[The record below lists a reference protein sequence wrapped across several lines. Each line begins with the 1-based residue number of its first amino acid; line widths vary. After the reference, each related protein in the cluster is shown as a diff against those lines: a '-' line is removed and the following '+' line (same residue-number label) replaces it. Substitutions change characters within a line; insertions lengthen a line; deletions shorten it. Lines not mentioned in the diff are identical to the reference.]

1 MGGDVYRIP
10 MEGEDDGMNMSIS
23 FKSDKRTL
31 DRDIMNMCRLRYT
44 FILELMRVEIESL
57 KERVSRI

>member
-1 MGGDVYRIP
+1 MT
-10 MEGEDDGMNMSIS
+10 MEGEDGMNMSIS

-31 DRDIMNMCRLRYT
+31 DRDIVNMCRLRYS
-44 FILELMRVEIESL
+44 FILELIRVEIEFL

>member
-1 MGGDVYRIP
+1 MGGDVHGIS

-31 DRDIMNMCRLRYT
+31 DRDIMNMCRLREV
-44 FILELMRVEIESL
+44 FILELMRVEIEHL
-57 KERVSRI
+57 KERVRSA

>member
-1 MGGDVYRIP
+1 MAGDVHGIS
-10 MEGEDDGMNMSIS
+10 MEGEDGMNMSIS

-31 DRDIMNMCRLRYT
+31 DRDIVNMCRLRYT
-44 FILELMRVEIESL
+44 FILELIRVEIESL